1 MIRPI
6 DVVTYIGWFS
16 LSSLLMIDT
25 FTSMIVNYHTSTPNT
40 TAAGA
45 VLVVAILAWLLTVL
59 TMLLF
64 GINIEKHPKIHARI
78 MLFILNRLEYRIV
91 HIDWIDTDNKPV
103 KQIALETRYRF
114 PVTWGTWKQT
124 NIYHREYNQEYI
136 KTLKGD
142 REEQRSNEINQ
153 YKDVLVRRKREV
165 I

>member
-25 FTSMIVNYHTSTPNT
+25 FTSMIVNHPSSGQNT
-40 TAAGA
+40 TAASA
-45 VLVVAILAWLLTVL
+45 VIIITLLAWLLTVL
-59 TMLLF
+59 TIVIF
-64 GINIEKHPKIHARI
+64 GMNIKRYPKIHARI
-78 MLFILNRLEYRIV
+78 MLFVLNRLEYRIV
-91 HIDWIDTDNKPV
+91 NIDWIDTDNQPV

-114 PVTWGTWKQT
+114 PVTWGQWVQT

-142 REEQRSNEINQ
+142 REQQRDNEINH
-153 YKDVLVRRKREV
+153 YKDVLARRKREV
-165 I
+165 V